1 MAAESA
7 SEAEQASTTEATV
20 AEAETG
26 PADGPGS
33 PEVQAEVVERVEIPE
48 VSVSED
54 PIGSVA
60 SDEFRSNDLLLAAA
74 SATETAA
81 TTTTTAATT
90 TTTVSLVTEKAA
102 PNTRFPEV
110 PSTDNQ
116 LHHPDLFQEDPN
128 YNDPTVN
135 VPIQQSRKNPM
146 IPIQANPSGSNP
158 SLLLGRPRYVL
169 LGPYQTV
176 RLVFC
181 NPIFL
186 GTKCFHQLL
195 DF

>member
-48 VSVSED
+48 VSED
-54 PIGSVA
+54 SIGPVA
-60 SDEFRSNDLLLAAA
+60 TDEFRSNGLLQAAA
-74 SATETAA
+74 STTETAA
-81 TTTTTAATT
+81 TTTTAATIT
-90 TTTVSLVTEKAA
+90 TAGLVTEEAA

-110 PSTDNQ
+110 PGTDNQ
-116 LHHPDLFQEDPN
+116 LHHPESFQEDPI

-146 IPIQANPSGSNP
+146 IPIQANPVGSNP
-158 SLLLGRPRYVL
+158 SLFLGRPRYVL

-176 RLVFC
+176 RVVFC
-181 NPIFL
+181 SPFFL
-186 GTKCFHQLL
+186 GTKRLFQFL

>member
-7 SEAEQASTTEATV
+7 SEAEQASTTEATE

-33 PEVQAEVVERVEIPE
+33 PEVQAEVVERVESPE
-48 VSVSED
+48 ASVSED
-54 PIGSVA
+54 PIGSEA
-60 SDEFRSNDLLLAAA
+60 SDEFRSNGLLQAAA
-74 SATETAA
+74 STTETAA
-81 TTTTTAATT
+81 TTTTTAG
-90 TTTVSLVTEKAA
+90 LVTEEAA

-110 PSTDNQ
+110 LGTDNQ
-116 LHHPDLFQEDPN
+116 LHHPDSFQEDPIK
-128 YNDPTVN
+128 NDPTVN

-146 IPIQANPSGSNP
+146 IPIQAYPVGSNP
-158 SLLLGRPRYVL
+158 SLLLGRLRYVL

-176 RLVFC
+176 RVVFC